1 MVHNAPCQIPIFKRG
16 PHSEIF
22 MHLSEGVTP
31 AQREATEGAR
41 CTSGTRGLY

>member
-1 MVHNAPCQIPIFKRG
+1 MVHDAPCEIRVFKRG

-22 MHLSEGVTP
+22 IPPSEVGPP

-41 CTSGTRGLY
+41 CTSGTRSLN